1 MLISKQLTM
10 SFATMVAA
18 ASLFQAS
25 HASADEQ
32 KDTTSETAITEMAK
46 RVIKGVDEDNTTLIP
61 TGDARASYLQSKNF
75 DAKVVQDKVN
85 DLLASEVVPE
95 IAPSQTA
102 QAVVTPQVQQAASDV
117 SQATNTSGNSAAKE
131 WIAQRESSGSYTA
144 QNGRY
149 IGRYQLTDSYLNGD
163 YSPANQERTAD
174 NYVASRYGSWEA
186 AQQFWLANG
195 WY

>member
-32 KDTTSETAITEMAK
+32 KDTTSETAITVMAK

-131 WIAQRESSGSYTA
+131 WIAQHESSGSYTA

-149 IGRYQLTDSYLNGD
+149 IGRDQLTDSYLNGD